1 MPKKPK
7 LTDEQIEQIA
17 SVVRHLDFKWWYR
30 RNKLTIARKHL
41 EDSSGFPVSARL
53 FKQLRDNHCV
63 WYTKARRPGPSYNL
77 LLYEEGWQELRKRV
91 AENKSLLS
99 GRSLDEAVA
108 IMCTIIPCNRTLLSG
123 LRKDLHYWTD

>member
-7 LTDEQIEQIA
+7 LTDEQIEKIA
-17 SVVRHLDFKWWYR
+17 IALRSLDFKWWHR
-30 RNKLTIARKHL
+30 RNKLASARKHL
-41 EDSSGFPVSARL
+41 EDFIGLPVSARL
-53 FKQLRDNHCV
+53 FKQLRDAHCV
-63 WYTKARRPGPSYNL
+63 WYTKARRPGPSL
-77 LLYEEGWQELRKRV
+77 KLSLDEEGWQELRKRV

-108 IMCTIIPCNRTLLSG
+108 IMCTIIPCNRRLLQG